1 MRIMHNSTST
11 NSLLPSSSSHTGTSL
26 VEERRPEP
34 NASSPGGFRVVLD
47 DIQHSLG
54 TRRLLDGVHQS
65 VTLGERIGVIGENG
79 SGKSTLLRLI
89 AGLDKPD
96 GGRVLVHAPGGTGY
110 LPQTP
115 ELAPDDTVR
124 DAIDHA
130 LAELRALE
138 DELRRCEAAMAEADG
153 DELEAL
159 LAAYGDLMEAFE
171 ARDGYAADARVQAAM
186 HGLGLASVDS
196 TRRLASLSGGEQ
208 ARLGLACVLAAA
220 PQLMLLDEPT
230 NHLDRDALEW
240 LEEHLRSHRGS
251 ILVVSHDR
259 VFLERVATALWDV
272 DAERHTVH
280 RHGGGYAGYVK
291 AKATLRLRWEQQHQE
306 WKEDLARQRE
316 LTRAAADNMAAGPR
330 ANTDRTNG
338 RHQRSVEKQISA
350 RVRNAK
356 ERLRR
361 LEENPV
367 PRPPKPMRFA
377 PRIKG
382 GDSTGTSVVA
392 GLYQVEVA
400 QRLQVPDFEVSA
412 GERVL
417 ITGPNGAGKS
427 TLLRVLVGDLEPDR
441 GTGTR
446 PASTGW
452 LPQETPV
459 TAPGLS
465 LLDAFREGLPGDLEA
480 HRGALLGLGLFRPS
494 DLATAVGGL
503 SVGQRRRLALAR
515 LLHEPADL
523 LVLDEPTNHLSPALV
538 EDLEEAL
545 SHYRGALVVVS
556 HDRMLERRFSGR
568 TVRLENGSI
577 RG

>member
-1 MRIMHNSTST
+1 MHNSPST
-11 NSLLPSSSSHTGTSL
+11 SSSPAL
-26 VEERRPEP
+26 VEERPAAP
-34 NASSPGGFRVVLD
+34 DAQSPGGFQVVLD
-47 DIQHSLG
+47 DIQLTRG
-54 TRRLLDGVHQS
+54 NRRLLDGVHQS
-65 VTLGERIGVIGENG
+65 VALGERIGVIGENG
-79 SGKSTLLRLI
+79 CGKSSLLRLL

-96 GGRVLVHAPGGTGY
+96 AGRVLVRAPGGTGY

-138 DELRRCEAAMAEADG
+138 QELRRCEAAMAEADG
-153 DELEAL
+153 DELTDL
-159 LAAYGDLMEAFE
+159 LAEYGNLMEAFE

-186 HGLGLASVDS
+186 HGLGLASVDT

-230 NHLDRDALEW
+230 NHLDRSALEW

-251 ILVVSHDR
+251 VLVVSHDR

-272 DAERHTVH
+272 DGEQHTIH
-280 RHGGGYAGYVK
+280 RHSGGYAGYVK
-291 AKATLRLRWEQQHQE
+291 AKAAARLRWEQQHQE

-316 LTRAAADNMAAGPR
+316 LTRAAADHAAAGPR
-330 ANTDRTNG
+330 GNTDRTNG

-367 PRPPKPMRFA
+367 PRPPRPMRFA
-377 PRIKG
+377 PRIQG
-382 GDSTGTSVVA
+382 GDAAGTSVVA
-392 GLYQVEVA
+392 GLYHVEVA
-400 QRLQVPDFEVSA
+400 DRLHVPDFEVRPA
-412 GERVL
+412 ERVL

-441 GTGTR
+441 GTSVH
-446 PASTGW
+446 PARTGW

-459 TAPGLS
+459 TSPGLS
-465 LLDAFREGLPGDLEA
+465 LLEAFSQGLPGDAEA

-494 DLATAVGGL
+494 DLATAVGRL

-515 LLHEPADL
+515 LLHEPVDL

-556 HDRMLERRFSGR
+556 HDRMLERRFNGR
-568 TVRLENGSI
+568 TVRLEDGSI
-577 RG
+577 RD

>member
-1 MRIMHNSTST
+1 MHNSFSAT
-11 NSLLPSSSSHTGTSL
+11 NSLLPSASSGAGTSL
-26 VEERRPEP
+26 VEERRPDP
-34 NASSPGGFRVVLD
+34 GAPSAGGFQVVLD
-47 DIQHSLG
+47 DIQHARG

-65 VTLGERIGVIGENG
+65 VALGERIGVIGENG

-89 AGLDKPD
+89 AKLDEPD
-96 GGRVLVHAPGGTGY
+96 GGRVLVRAPGGTGY

-138 DELRRCEAAMAEADG
+138 HELRRCETAMAEADG
-153 DELEAL
+153 DELTAL
-159 LAAYGDLMEAFE
+159 LAEYGDLMEAFE
-171 ARDGYAADARVQAAM
+171 ARDGYAADARVQAAL
-186 HGLGLASVDS
+186 HGLGLASVDT

-230 NHLDRDALEW
+230 NHLDRAALEW

-251 ILVVSHDR
+251 IVVVSHDR
-259 VFLERVATALWDV
+259 VFLEQVATALWDM
-272 DAERHTVH
+272 DTERHTVH

-291 AKATLRLRWEQQHQE
+291 AKAALRLRREQQHQE

-316 LTRAAADNMAAGPR
+316 LARAAADHAAAGPR
-330 ANTDRTNG
+330 GNTDRTNG

-367 PRPPKPMRFA
+367 PRPPKPMRFT

-382 GDSTGTSVVA
+382 GDALGTSVVA
-392 GLYQVEVA
+392 GLHQVEVA
-400 QRLQVPDFEVSA
+400 DRLHVPDFEVGP

-441 GTGTR
+441 GTSTR
-446 PASTGW
+446 PAGTGW

-494 DLATAVGGL
+494 DLATAVGRL

-515 LLHEPADL
+515 LLHDPVDL

-545 SHYRGALVVVS
+545 SHYRGPLVVVS
-556 HDRMLERRFSGR
+556 HDRMLERRFTGR

-577 RG
+577 RD

>member
-1 MRIMHNSTST
+1 MRNSSST
-11 NSLLPSSSSHTGTSL
+11 NGLLHSSPSNTGTSL
-26 VEERRPEP
+26 IEERRPEP
-34 NASSPGGFRVVLD
+34 STPSPSGFQVVLD
-47 DIQHSLG
+47 DIQHARG

-65 VTLGERIGVIGENG
+65 VTLGERIGIIGENG
-79 SGKSTLLRLI
+79 SGKSTLLRLL

-96 GGRVLVHAPGGTGY
+96 AGRVLVRAPGGTGY
-110 LPQTP
+110 LPQTL
-115 ELAPDDTVR
+115 ELAPDGTVQ

-130 LAELRALE
+130 LAELRTLE
-138 DELRRCEAAMAEADG
+138 HELRRCEAAMAEADG
-153 DELEAL
+153 DELADL
-159 LAAYGDLMEAFE
+159 LAEYGDLTEAFE
-171 ARDGYAADARVQAAM
+171 ARDGYAADARVQAAL
-186 HGLGLASVDS
+186 HGLGLASVDT
-196 TRRLASLSGGEQ
+196 TRRLTSLSGGEQ

-230 NHLDRDALEW
+230 NHLDRAALEW
-240 LEEHLRSHRGS
+240 LEEHLRSHRGT

-280 RHGGGYAGYVK
+280 RHSGGYTGYLK
-291 AKATLRLRWEQQHQE
+291 AKAALRLRWEQQHQE

-316 LTRAAADNMAAGPR
+316 LVRAAADNLAAGPR
-330 ANTDRTNG
+330 SNTDRTNG

-367 PRPPKPMRFA
+367 PRPPKPMRFT
-377 PRIKG
+377 PRIVG
-382 GDSTGTSVVA
+382 GDSTATSVVA
-392 GLYQVEVA
+392 GLNQVEVA
-400 QRLQVPDFEVSA
+400 ERLRVPDFEVRPM
-412 GERVL
+412 ERVL
-417 ITGPNGAGKS
+417 ITGSNGAGKS

-441 GTGTR
+441 GTSTR
-446 PASTGW
+446 PARTGW

-459 TAPGLS
+459 TAPELS
-465 LLDAFREGLPGDLEA
+465 LLDAFGEGLPGDLER

-494 DLATAVGGL
+494 DLATPVGRL

-515 LLHEPADL
+515 LLHDPVDL

-545 SHYRGALVVVS
+545 SHYAGALVVVS

-568 TVRLENGSI
+568 TVRLENGAV
-577 RG
+577 RD

>member
-1 MRIMHNSTST
+1 MHNSPST
-11 NSLLPSSSSHTGTSL
+11 SSSPAL
-26 VEERRPEP
+26 VEERPA
-34 NASSPGGFRVVLD
+34 ASDAQSPGGFQVVLD
-47 DIQHSLG
+47 DIQLTRG
-54 TRRLLDGVHQS
+54 NRRLLDGVHQS
-65 VTLGERIGVIGENG
+65 VALGERIGVIGENG
-79 SGKSTLLRLI
+79 CGKSSLLRLL

-96 GGRVLVHAPGGTGY
+96 AGRVLVRAPGGTGY

-138 DELRRCEAAMAEADG
+138 QELRRCEAAMAEADG
-153 DELEAL
+153 DELTDL
-159 LAAYGDLMEAFE
+159 LAEYGNLMEAFE

-186 HGLGLASVDS
+186 HGLGLASVDT

-230 NHLDRDALEW
+230 NHLDRSALEW

-251 ILVVSHDR
+251 VLVVSHDR

-272 DAERHTVH
+272 DGEQHTIH
-280 RHGGGYAGYVK
+280 RHSGGYAGYVK
-291 AKATLRLRWEQQHQE
+291 AKAAARLRWEQQHQE

-316 LTRAAADNMAAGPR
+316 LTRAAADHAAAGPR
-330 ANTDRTNG
+330 GNTDRTNG

-367 PRPPKPMRFA
+367 PRPPRPMRFA
-377 PRIKG
+377 PRIQG
-382 GDSTGTSVVA
+382 GDAAGTSVVA
-392 GLYQVEVA
+392 GLYHVEVA
-400 QRLQVPDFEVSA
+400 DRLHVPDFEVRPA
-412 GERVL
+412 ERVL

-441 GTGTR
+441 GTSVH
-446 PASTGW
+446 PARTGW

-459 TAPGLS
+459 TSPGLS
-465 LLDAFREGLPGDLEA
+465 LLEAFSQGLPGDAEA

-494 DLATAVGGL
+494 DLATAVGRL

-515 LLHEPADL
+515 LLHEPVDL

-556 HDRMLERRFSGR
+556 HDRMLERRFNGR
-568 TVRLENGSI
+568 TVRLEDGSI
-577 RG
+577 RD

>member
-1 MRIMHNSTST
+1 MHDFSAT
-11 NSLLPSSSSHTGTSL
+11 NSFLPSSSANAGTSL
-26 VEERRPEP
+26 VEERRSEP
-34 NASSPGGFRVVLD
+34 NPPSPGGFQVVLD

-65 VTLGERIGVIGENG
+65 VALGERIGVIGENG

-89 AGLDKPD
+89 AGLDEPD
-96 GGRVLVHAPGGTGY
+96 AGQVLVRAPGGTGY
-110 LPQTP
+110 LPQTL
-115 ELAPDDTVR
+115 ELAPDDTVQ
-124 DAIDHA
+124 DAINQA

-138 DELRRCEAAMAEADG
+138 HELRRCEAAMAEADG
-153 DELEAL
+153 GELQAL
-159 LAAYGDLMEAFE
+159 LAEYGDLTEAFE

-186 HGLGLASVDS
+186 HGLGLASVDT

-230 NHLDRDALEW
+230 NHLDRAAMEW

-259 VFLERVATALWDV
+259 VFLEQVATALWDV

-280 RHGGGYAGYVK
+280 RHGGGYSGYLK
-291 AKATLRLRWEQQHQE
+291 AKAALRLRWEQQHQE
-306 WKEDLARQRE
+306 WKDDLARQRE
-316 LTRAAADNMAAGPR
+316 LTRAAADHLAAGPR
-330 ANTDRTNG
+330 RNTDRTNG

-350 RVRNAK
+350 RVRHAK

-377 PRIKG
+377 PRIQG
-382 GDSTGTSVVA
+382 GEATGTSVVA
-392 GLYQVEVA
+392 RLHQVEVA
-400 QRLQVPDFEVSA
+400 QRLHVPDFEVRP

-417 ITGPNGAGKS
+417 ITGPNGAGKT

-441 GTGTR
+441 GTSTR
-446 PASTGW
+446 PARTGW
-452 LPQETPV
+452 LPQETPL
-459 TAPGLS
+459 TTPGLS

-480 HRGALLGLGLFRPS
+480 HRGALLGLGLFRLS
-494 DLATAVGGL
+494 DLATPVGRL

-515 LLHEPADL
+515 LLHYPVDL

-545 SHYRGALVVVS
+545 AHYRGALVVVS
-556 HDRMLERRFSGR
+556 HDRMLERRFTGR

-577 RG
+577 RD

>member
-1 MRIMHNSTST
+1 MHNSSSVSSDS
-11 NSLLPSSSSHTGTSL
+11 SLSSSSSSAGTSL
-26 VEERRPEP
+26 AEERHPEP
-34 NASSPGGFRVVLD
+34 SAPSPGGFRVVLD
-47 DIQHSLG
+47 DIQHSRG

-65 VTLGERIGVIGENG
+65 VALGERIGVIGENG
-79 SGKSTLLRLI
+79 SGKTTLLRLL

-96 GGRVLVHAPGGTGY
+96 GGRVLVQAPGGVGY

-115 ELAPDDTVR
+115 ELAPDDTVQ

-138 DELRRCEAAMAEADG
+138 AELRRCEAAMAEADG
-153 DELEAL
+153 DELTAL
-159 LAAYGDLMEAFE
+159 LAEYGDLMEAFE

-186 HGLGLASVDS
+186 HGLGLASVDL

-230 NHLDRDALEW
+230 NHLDRAALEW

-251 ILVVSHDR
+251 IVVVSHDR

-291 AKATLRLRWEQQHQE
+291 AKAALRARWEQQHQE

-316 LTRAAADNMAAGPR
+316 LTRAAADHVAAGPR
-330 ANTDRTNG
+330 GNTDRTNG

-350 RVRNAK
+350 RVRHAK

-382 GDSTGTSVVA
+382 GDAAGTSAVA
-392 GLYQVEVA
+392 GLYHVEVA
-400 QRLQVPDFEVSA
+400 QRLQVPDFEVRP

-441 GTGTR
+441 GTSTR
-446 PASTGW
+446 PARTGW

-459 TAPGLS
+459 TEPGLS
-465 LLDAFREGLPGDLEA
+465 LLEAFGQGLPGDPEG

-494 DLATAVGGL
+494 DLATPVGRL

-515 LLHEPADL
+515 LLHDPVDL

-556 HDRMLERRFSGR
+556 HDRMLERRFTGR
-568 TVRLENGSI
+568 AVRLENGRI
-577 RG
+577 RD

>member
-1 MRIMHNSTST
+1 MHHSSPSTAPAHNS
-11 NSLLPSSSSHTGTSL
+11 SLSGTSL
-26 VEERRPEP
+26 LEEPLSE
-34 NASSPGGFRVVLD
+34 AGTAAPGGFQVVLD
-47 DIQHSLG
+47 DIVHSRG

-79 SGKSTLLRLI
+79 SGKSTLLRLL
-89 AGLDKPD
+89 ASLDKPD
-96 GGRVLVHAPGGTGY
+96 EGRVRVRAPGGVGY

-115 ELAPDDTVR
+115 DLTPDDTVR

-138 DELRRCEAAMAEADG
+138 RGLRRCETAMAEADG
-153 DELEAL
+153 ERLAAL
-159 LAAYGDLMEAFE
+159 LEEYGDLTEAFE

-186 HGLGLASVDS
+186 HGLGLASVDPG
-196 TRRLASLSGGEQ
+196 RRLAELSGGEQ

-230 NHLDRDALEW
+230 NHLDREALEW

-251 ILVVSHDR
+251 LLVVSHDR
-259 VFLERVATALWDV
+259 VFLERVCTALWDV
-272 DAERHTVH
+272 DADRQTVH
-280 RHGGGYAGYVK
+280 RHGGGYAGYLK
-291 AKATLRLRWEQQHQE
+291 AKEALRLRLEQQHQE
-306 WKEDLARQRE
+306 WKDDLGRQRE
-316 LTRAAADNMAAGPR
+316 LTRTAADHLAAGPR
-330 ANTDRTNG
+330 RNTDRTNG

-367 PRPPKPMRFA
+367 PRTPKPMRFA

-382 GDSTGTSVVA
+382 GDPTGAPVVA
-392 GLYQVEVA
+392 ALHRVDVA
-400 QRLQVPDFEVSA
+400 DRLHVPEFEVRP

-427 TLLRVLVGDLEPDR
+427 TLLRVLVGDLEPAR
-441 GTGTR
+441 GTSTR
-446 PASTGW
+446 PARTGW

-459 TAPGLS
+459 TDPGTS
-465 LLDAFREGLPGDLEA
+465 LLDAFRAGLVDDPQS

-494 DLATAVGGL
+494 DLATPVGRL

-515 LLHEPADL
+515 LLHDPVDL

-545 SHYRGALVVVS
+545 SHYPGTLVAVS
-556 HDRMLERRFSGR
+556 HDRMLERRFNGR
-568 TVRLENGSI
+568 SVRLENGSI
-577 RG
+577 LG

>member
-1 MRIMHNSTST
+1 MHH
-11 NSLLPSSSSHTGTSL
+11 SSSSLSPSPAHHGSLSATSL
-26 VEERRPEP
+26 VEDLLPEP
-34 NASSPGGFRVVLD
+34 GAASPGGFQVVLD
-47 DIQHSLG
+47 DIRHSRG
-54 TRRLLDGVHQS
+54 TRQLLDGVHQS
-65 VTLGERIGVIGENG
+65 VALGERIGVIGENG
-79 SGKSTLLRLI
+79 CGKSTLLRLI
-89 AGLDKPD
+89 AGLDEPD
-96 GGRVLVHAPGGTGY
+96 EGRVRVRAPGGAGY

-115 ELAPDDTVR
+115 DLAPDDTVA

-130 LAELRALE
+130 LAELRVLE
-138 DELRRCEAAMAEADG
+138 RELRRCEAAMAEAEG
-153 DELEAL
+153 DRLAAL
-159 LAAYGDLMEAFE
+159 LDEYGDLTEAFE
-171 ARDGYAADARVQAAM
+171 ARDGYSADARVQAAM
-186 HGLGLASVDS
+186 HGLGLASVD
-196 TRRLASLSGGEQ
+196 TGRRLAELSGGEQ

-230 NHLDRDALEW
+230 NHLDREALEW

-251 ILVVSHDR
+251 LLVVSHDR
-259 VFLERVATALWDV
+259 VFLEQVCTALWDV
-272 DAERHTVH
+272 DAERQTVH
-280 RHGGGYAGYVK
+280 RHGGGYAGYLK
-291 AKATLRLRWEQQHQE
+291 AKAALRLRLEQQHQE
-306 WKEDLARQRE
+306 WKDDLARQRE
-316 LTRAAADNMAAGPR
+316 LTRTAADHVAAGPR
-330 ANTDRTNG
+330 RNTDRTNG

-367 PRPPKPMRFA
+367 ARPPKPMRFA

-382 GDSTGTSVVA
+382 GDFAGGDAVVA
-392 GLYQVEVA
+392 GLHRVDVA
-400 QRLQVPDFEVSA
+400 DRLHVPEFEVRA

-446 PASTGW
+446 PARTGW

-459 TAPGLS
+459 TSPGTS
-465 LLDAFREGLPGDLEA
+465 LLDAFRAGLPDDPQS

-494 DLATAVGGL
+494 DLATPVGRL

-515 LLHEPADL
+515 LLHDPVDL

-545 SHYRGALVVVS
+545 SHYPGALVAVS

-568 TVRLENGSI
+568 TVLLENGSI
-577 RG
+577 LA

>member
-1 MRIMHNSTST
+1 MHDSSFTNTAVHSTANS
-11 NSLLPSSSSHTGTSL
+11 
-26 VEERRPEP
+26 
-34 NASSPGGFRVVLD
+34 AAFQVVLD
-47 DIQHSLG
+47 DIGHSRG

-65 VTLGERIGVIGENG
+65 VALGERIGVIGENG
-79 SGKSTLLRLI
+79 SGKTTLLRLI
-89 AGLDKPD
+89 AGVDKPD
-96 GGRVLVHAPGGTGY
+96 DGRVLVRAPGGTGY

-138 DELRRCEAAMAEADG
+138 RALRRCEAAMAEASD
-153 DELEAL
+153 DQLADL
-159 LAAYGDLMEAFE
+159 LAEYGDLTEAFE

-186 HGLGLASVDS
+186 HGLGLAAVDT
-196 TRRLASLSGGEQ
+196 TRRLGSLSGGEQ

-230 NHLDRDALEW
+230 NHLDRAALEW
-240 LEEHLRSHRGS
+240 LEEHLRAHRGS
-251 ILVVSHDR
+251 ILVISHDR

-272 DAERHTVH
+272 DGERRTVH
-280 RHGGGYAGYVK
+280 RHGGGYSGYLK
-291 AKATLRLRWEQQHQE
+291 AKAALRLRLEQQHQE
-306 WKEDLARQRE
+306 WQEDLARQRE
-316 LTRAAADNMAAGPR
+316 LTRAAASHAAAGPR
-330 ANTDRTNG
+330 ANADRTNG

-367 PRPPKPMRFA
+367 PRPPRPMRFA
-377 PRIKG
+377 ARIQG
-382 GDSTGTSVVA
+382 GDAATGAPVAA
-392 GLYQVEVA
+392 GLHRVEVA
-400 QRLQVPDFEVSA
+400 GRLHVPDFEVGP

-441 GTGTR
+441 GSAAR
-446 PASTGW
+446 PARTGW
-452 LPQETPV
+452 LPQETTV
-459 TAPGLS
+459 TDPDAS
-465 LLDAFREGLPGDLEA
+465 LLDAFRAGLPGDVEG

-494 DLATAVGGL
+494 DLATSVAGL

-556 HDRMLERRFSGR
+556 HDRMLERRFTRR

-577 RG
+577 RD

>member
-1 MRIMHNSTST
+1 MHNSPST
-11 NSLLPSSSSHTGTSL
+11 SSSPAL
-26 VEERRPEP
+26 VEERPAAP
-34 NASSPGGFRVVLD
+34 DAQSPGGFQVVLD
-47 DIQHSLG
+47 DIQLTRG
-54 TRRLLDGVHQS
+54 NRRLLDGVHQS
-65 VTLGERIGVIGENG
+65 VALGERIGVIGENG
-79 SGKSTLLRLI
+79 CGKSSLLRLL

-96 GGRVLVHAPGGTGY
+96 AGRVLVRAPGGTGY

-138 DELRRCEAAMAEADG
+138 QELRRCEAAMAEADG
-153 DELEAL
+153 DELTDL
-159 LAAYGDLMEAFE
+159 LAEYGNLMEAFE
-171 ARDGYAADARVQAAM
+171 ARDRYAADARVQAAM
-186 HGLGLASVDS
+186 HGLGLASVDT

-230 NHLDRDALEW
+230 NHLDRSALEW

-251 ILVVSHDR
+251 VLVVSHDR

-272 DAERHTVH
+272 DGEQHTIH
-280 RHGGGYAGYVK
+280 RHSGGYAGYVK
-291 AKATLRLRWEQQHQE
+291 AKAAARLRWEQQHQE

-316 LTRAAADNMAAGPR
+316 LTRAAADHAAAGPR
-330 ANTDRTNG
+330 GNTDRTNG

-367 PRPPKPMRFA
+367 PRPPRPMRFA
-377 PRIKG
+377 PRIQG
-382 GDSTGTSVVA
+382 GDAAGTSVVA
-392 GLYQVEVA
+392 GLYHVEVA
-400 QRLQVPDFEVSA
+400 DRLHVPDFEVRPA
-412 GERVL
+412 ERVL

-441 GTGTR
+441 GTSVH
-446 PASTGW
+446 PARTGW

-459 TAPGLS
+459 TSPGLS
-465 LLDAFREGLPGDLEA
+465 LLEAFSQGLPGDAEA

-494 DLATAVGGL
+494 DLATAVGRL

-515 LLHEPADL
+515 LLHEPVDL

-556 HDRMLERRFSGR
+556 HDRMLERRFNGR
-568 TVRLENGSI
+568 TVRLEDGSI
-577 RG
+577 RD

>member
-1 MRIMHNSTST
+1 MHDSSPT
-11 NSLLPSSSSHTGTSL
+11 NSAADGPYPPVPATSS
-26 VEERRPEP
+26 
-34 NASSPGGFRVVLD
+34 AGGFQVVLD
-47 DIQHSLG
+47 DVQHSRG
-54 TRRLLDGVHQS
+54 TRRLLGGVHQS
-65 VTLGERIGVIGENG
+65 VALGERVGVIGENG
-79 SGKSTLLRLI
+79 SGKTTLLRLL
-89 AGLDKPD
+89 AGVEKPD
-96 GGRVLVHAPGGTGY
+96 EGRILVRAPGGVGY
-110 LPQTP
+110 LPQLP
-115 ELAPDDTVR
+115 ESAPEDTVR

-138 DELRRCEAAMAEADG
+138 RQLRRCERDMAEAEG
-153 DELEAL
+153 DDLAAL
-159 LAAYGDLMEAFE
+159 LTEYGDLTEAFQ
-171 ARDGYAADARVQAAM
+171 ARDGYAADSRVRAAL
-186 HGLGLASVDS
+186 HGLGLASVDL
-196 TRRLASLSGGEQ
+196 TRRLAGLSGGEQ

-230 NHLDRDALEW
+230 NHLDRAALEW
-240 LEEHLRSHRGS
+240 LEDHLRSHRGS

-280 RHGGGYAGYVK
+280 RHGGGYAGYLK
-291 AKATLRLRWEQQHQE
+291 AKETLRLRREQQHQE
-306 WKEDLARQRE
+306 WKDDLARQRE
-316 LTRAAADNMAAGPR
+316 LTRAAANHVAAGPR

-350 RVRNAK
+350 RVRNAR

-367 PRPPKPMRFA
+367 PRPPRPMRFA
-377 PRIKG
+377 PRIQG
-382 GDSTGTSVVA
+382 GDATGDPVIA
-392 GLYQVEVA
+392 GLHHVVVE
-400 QRLQVPDFEVSA
+400 QRLHVPDFEVRA

-446 PASTGW
+446 PARTGW
-452 LPQETPV
+452 LPQETAV
-459 TAPGLS
+459 TDPGLS
-465 LLDAFREGLPGDLEA
+465 LLDGFRAGLPGDVEA
-480 HRGALLGLGLFRPS
+480 HRGALLGLGLFKPS
-494 DLATAVGGL
+494 DLATPVAGL

-515 LLHEPADL
+515 LLHDPVDL

-556 HDRMLERRFSGR
+556 HDRMLDRRFTGR

-577 RG
+577 RS

>member
-1 MRIMHNSTST
+1 M
-11 NSLLPSSSSHTGTSL
+11 
-26 VEERRPEP
+26 
-34 NASSPGGFRVVLD
+34 VLD
-47 DIQHSLG
+47 DIQLTRG
-54 TRRLLDGVHQS
+54 NRRLLDGVHQS
-65 VTLGERIGVIGENG
+65 VALGERIGVIGENG
-79 SGKSTLLRLI
+79 SGKSTLLRLL
-89 AGLDKPD
+89 AGVDKPD
-96 GGRVLVHAPGGTGY
+96 AGRVLVRAPGGTGY
-110 LPQTP
+110 LPQTAEP
-115 ELAPDDTVR
+115 APDDTVR

-138 DELRRCEAAMAEADG
+138 NELRRCETAMAEADG
-153 DELEAL
+153 DALTAL
-159 LAAYGDLMEAFE
+159 LAEYGDLMDAFE

-186 HGLGLASVDS
+186 HGLGLASVD
-196 TRRLASLSGGEQ
+196 TARRLAGLSGGEQ

-230 NHLDRDALEW
+230 NHLDRAALEW

-251 ILVVSHDR
+251 VLVVSHDR

-272 DAERHTVH
+272 DGEQHTVH
-280 RHGGGYAGYVK
+280 RHSGGYAGYVK
-291 AKATLRLRWEQQHQE
+291 AKATARLRWEEQHQE
-306 WKEDLARQRE
+306 WKEDLAHQRE
-316 LTRAAADNMAAGPR
+316 LTRAATDHAAAGPR
-330 ANTDRTNG
+330 GNTDRTNG

-367 PRPPKPMRFA
+367 PRPPEPMRFA
-377 PRIKG
+377 PRIQG
-382 GDSTGTSVVA
+382 GDAMGASVVA

-400 QRLQVPDFEVSA
+400 DRLRVPDFEVRP

-427 TLLRVLVGDLEPDR
+427 TLLRVLIGDLEPDR
-441 GTGTR
+441 GTSTR
-446 PASTGW
+446 WARTGW

-465 LLDAFREGLPGDLEA
+465 LLDAFREGLPGDVEA

-494 DLATAVGGL
+494 DLATAVGRL

-515 LLHEPADL
+515 LLHDPVDL

-556 HDRMLERRFSGR
+556 HDRMLERRFTGR
-568 TVRLENGSI
+568 TVRLEGGSI
-577 RG
+577 RD

>member
-1 MRIMHNSTST
+1 MAPDTS
-11 NSLLPSSSSHTGTSL
+11 S
-26 VEERRPEP
+26 
-34 NASSPGGFRVVLD
+34 AGGFQVVLD
-47 DIQHSLG
+47 DIQHSRG

-79 SGKSTLLRLI
+79 SGKTTLLRLL
-89 AGLDKPD
+89 AGVDKPD
-96 GGRVLVHAPGGTGY
+96 EGRVLVRAPGGTGY
-110 LPQTP
+110 LPQVP
-115 ELAPDDTVR
+115 ELAPDDTVG

-130 LAELRALE
+130 LAELRSLE
-138 DELRRCEAAMAEADG
+138 RALRRCESAMAEADG
-153 DELEAL
+153 DDLAVL
-159 LAAYGDLMEAFE
+159 LAEYGDLTEAFE
-171 ARDGYAADARVQAAM
+171 ARDGYAADSRVQAAL
-186 HGLGLASVDS
+186 HGLGLASVDT
-196 TRRLASLSGGEQ
+196 TRRLAGLSGGEQ

-230 NHLDRDALEW
+230 NHLDRAALEW

-259 VFLERVATALWDV
+259 VFLERVATALWDI

-280 RHGGGYAGYVK
+280 RHGGGYAGYLK
-291 AKATLRLRWEQQHQE
+291 AKEALRLRREQQHLE
-306 WKEDLARQRE
+306 WKDDLARQRE
-316 LTRAAADNMAAGPR
+316 LTRAAANHVAAGPR

-367 PRPPKPMRFA
+367 PRPPRPMRFA
-377 PRIKG
+377 PRIQG
-382 GDSTGTSVVA
+382 GGAAGDSAVA
-392 GLYQVEVA
+392 GLYQVEVE
-400 QRLQVPDFEVSA
+400 QRLHVWDFEVRP

-446 PASTGW
+446 PARTGW
-452 LPQETPV
+452 LPQETAV
-459 TAPGLS
+459 TEPGLS
-465 LLDAFREGLPGDLEA
+465 LLDAFRAGLPGDVEA
-480 HRGALLGLGLFRPS
+480 HRGALLGLGLFKPS
-494 DLATAVGGL
+494 DLATPVAGL

-515 LLHEPADL
+515 LLHEPVDL

-545 SHYRGALVVVS
+545 SHYQGALVVVS
-556 HDRMLERRFSGR
+556 HDRMLERRFTGR